1 MFIEE
6 GTSKVPIVRFIK
18 AFSPRDLSEVLFIDD
33 IGDKSG
39 KNFDSS
45 DLQVAFA
52 NCRMSFVTYR
62 MSLSVSV
69 SET

>member
-6 GTSKVPIVRFIK
+6 GTSKVPIVRFSK

-39 KNFDSS
+39 KILIHLIFKLH
-45 DLQVAFA
+45 LQTIG
-52 NCRMSFVTYR
+52 CHS
-62 MSLSVSV
+62 
-69 SET
+69 